1 MRRRPLIGKCGKIIP
16 SGMSRIACKLLVLV
30 AVLLMPLGMSAPA
43 AAEVHHAASNAR
55 GMQHCPEQSP
65 AEKGKLGATECL
77 MACSAALPA
86 FDLHLIAS
94 EAQPKMPAQPSA
106 IRTLHGIEL
115 EIATPPPR
123 FA

>member
-1 MRRRPLIGKCGKIIP
+1 MALIGNHDGIIP
-16 SGMSRIACKLLVLV
+16 AAMSRFACKLLVLF

-43 AAEVHHAASNAR
+43 AAEAHRGHMAAM

-65 AEKGKLGATECL
+65 AEKGRLGATECM

-86 FDLHLIAS
+86 VDLRLVDSGVPA
-94 EAQPKMPAQPSA
+94 KMPVQPVA
-106 IRTLHGIEL
+106 VHTLSGIEL